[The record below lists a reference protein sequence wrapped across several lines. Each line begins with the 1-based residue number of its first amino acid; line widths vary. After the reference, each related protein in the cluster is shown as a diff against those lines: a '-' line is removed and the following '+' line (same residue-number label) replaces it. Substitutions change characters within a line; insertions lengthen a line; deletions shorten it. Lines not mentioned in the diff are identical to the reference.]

1 MPSYYMQ
8 SVAATKTFLAQ
19 VLLNRSVGMEAIS
32 YLHVVH
38 YQKRKETFS
47 KTLVFILTCSEIN
60 ILFTNW
66 CLLKLYFKVFEHCS
80 QLLRNSGCLEVPK
93 PWLQKKKVQQT
104 KELIYLIII
113 FFAKQRNYPFK
124 GHWGEDYLNMQCKQ
138 LFTLYLCKL
147 YFWGL
152 WESQLYQNIV

>member
-1 MPSYYMQ
+1 MQ

-19 VLLNRSVGMEAIS
+19 VLLNRSVGMEATS

-66 CLLKLYFKVFEHCS
+66 CLLKLYSKVFEHCS
-80 QLLRNSGCLEVPK
+80 
-93 PWLQKKKVQQT
+93 
-104 KELIYLIII
+104 
-113 FFAKQRNYPFK
+113 
-124 GHWGEDYLNMQCKQ
+124 
-138 LFTLYLCKL
+138 
-147 YFWGL
+147 
-152 WESQLYQNIV
+152 